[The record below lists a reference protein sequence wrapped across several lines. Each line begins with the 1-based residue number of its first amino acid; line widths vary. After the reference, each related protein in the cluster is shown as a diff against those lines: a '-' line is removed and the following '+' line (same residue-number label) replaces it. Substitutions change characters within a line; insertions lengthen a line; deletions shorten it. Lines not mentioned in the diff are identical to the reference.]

1 MHRPTKSPV
10 TTGMMNGA
18 KSEQAKRILT
28 HTAHA
33 LCAIFLS
40 VHPAIYGALIA
51 LAWELW
57 HGI

>member
-18 KSEQAKRILT
+18 KSEHTKRIVT
-28 HTAHA
+28 HTAHT

-40 VHPAIYGALIA
+40 VHPAIYCALLTLA
-51 LAWELW
+51 LGVLA
-57 HGI
+57 